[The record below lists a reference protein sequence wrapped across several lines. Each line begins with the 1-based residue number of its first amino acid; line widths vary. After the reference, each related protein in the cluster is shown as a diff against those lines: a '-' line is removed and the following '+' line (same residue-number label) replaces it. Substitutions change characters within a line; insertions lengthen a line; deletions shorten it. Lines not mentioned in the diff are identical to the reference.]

1 MNRKHPL
8 LLALS
13 AAMVMGTSAPAFA
26 AEATD
31 AATREDVISLL
42 WQQEGAPVINYAL
55 PFTDVAD
62 TAADAVRWAAEAKI
76 VSGYGNGKFEPN
88 QKITREQLAAI
99 FYRYAAYKGY
109 DVSVGENT
117 NILSFADASDITPY
131 AIPAIQWAYG
141 SGVFLG
147 TEEYVLPSAA
157 VAEAEVTTMLKK
169 VTVPPAA
176 TVVAEIPEE
185 SISLVYKGNE
195 NFVLTSKDVQEQF
208 QLNCLVDGSYAPT
221 LTLADLNNDGKDEI
235 YVIFTVGAGS
245 GFHVE
250 GIVAYDKE
258 TYQLSTKEGVH
269 TFTDLGSYGK
279 LVFSDMV
286 TYRIVENTLT
296 ATLLLQT
303 APDTACGELQL
314 TYQPVEGGFILKEA
328 SYLPSK

>member
-1 MNRKHPL
+1 MNRKQPL

-13 AAMVMGTSAPAFA
+13 AAMVMGTPHRLLLLKQQMPPPERMSSACCGSRKAHPLS
-26 AEATD
+26 
-31 AATREDVISLL
+31 IML
-42 WQQEGAPVINYAL
+42 L

-169 VTVPPAA
+169 VTVPPSA
-176 TVVAEIPEE
+176 TGCC
-185 SISLVYKGNE
+185 GN
-195 NFVLTSKDVQEQF
+195 
-208 QLNCLVDGSYAPT
+208 
-221 LTLADLNNDGKDEI
+221 
-235 YVIFTVGAGS
+235 S
-245 GFHVE
+245 G
-250 GIVAYDKE
+250 GIHLFAV
-258 TYQLSTKEGVH
+258 
-269 TFTDLGSYGK
+269 
-279 LVFSDMV
+279 
-286 TYRIVENTLT
+286 
-296 ATLLLQT
+296 
-303 APDTACGELQL
+303 
-314 TYQPVEGGFILKEA
+314 
-328 SYLPSK
+328 

>member
-169 VTVPPAA
+169 VTVPPAQRLLRKFRRNPSLWCIRE
-176 TVVAEIPEE
+176 TK
-185 SISLVYKGNE
+185 ISY
-195 NFVLTSKDVQEQF
+195 
-208 QLNCLVDGSYAPT
+208 
-221 LTLADLNNDGKDEI
+221 
-235 YVIFTVGAGS
+235 
-245 GFHVE
+245 
-250 GIVAYDKE
+250 
-258 TYQLSTKEGVH
+258 
-269 TFTDLGSYGK
+269 
-279 LVFSDMV
+279 
-286 TYRIVENTLT
+286 
-296 ATLLLQT
+296 
-303 APDTACGELQL
+303 
-314 TYQPVEGGFILKEA
+314 
-328 SYLPSK
+328 